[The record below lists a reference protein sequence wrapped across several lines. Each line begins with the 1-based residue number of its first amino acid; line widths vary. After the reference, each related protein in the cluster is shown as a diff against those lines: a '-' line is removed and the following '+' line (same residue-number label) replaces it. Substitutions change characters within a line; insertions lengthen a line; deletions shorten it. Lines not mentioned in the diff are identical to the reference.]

1 MWASQVRGL
10 RTTRL
15 LLPTQQL
22 HPGDTAP
29 SYVMSRKG
37 WPASAAELSSRA
49 SAQDPG
55 PSRLESGA
63 PSKAAKPST
72 WRAAS
77 HIGSVVD
84 DWPMYSSQPSDY
96 ILGPP
101 IGFGASSI
109 VYQASFQ
116 PLHGRACAVKV
127 IDLEGFGRDLAEL
140 RRETQLMSLSKHPNV
155 LRVRGCWVKDSKL
168 HIATRFMSS
177 GSMLDIMRFS
187 FPEGF
192 EENVIA
198 TVLKQALEGL
208 NYLHINGWLHRDLK
222 AANMLVDED
231 GTVLLGDFGVGVYLN
246 EASKGVSIPPKD
258 TQLPDDVNQQARKS
272 FVGTVCCLP
281 AEPLA
286 RF

>member
-1 MWASQVRGL
+1 
-10 RTTRL
+10 
-15 LLPTQQL
+15 
-22 HPGDTAP
+22 
-29 SYVMSRKG
+29 
-37 WPASAAELSSRA
+37 
-49 SAQDPG
+49 
-55 PSRLESGA
+55 
-63 PSKAAKPST
+63 
-72 WRAAS
+72 
-77 HIGSVVD
+77 
-84 DWPMYSSQPSDY
+84 MYSSQPSDY